1 VGEDPQ
7 IAIEQLRTADK
18 RWEAALQASAD
29 ALPNERFAA
38 RVRDI
43 ADASEQEAAA
53 FRFADSLG
61 LGWRSRQN
69 ARSMQL
75 SYELRRG
82 ANRPGPI
89 ELWERFDHAV
99 QTLGTAL
106 EGVALSAIGRAF
118 AQLSQIARELA
129 DDIER
134 ADEQTGTRTRRQAN

>member
-1 VGEDPQ
+1 MTADPQ
-7 IAIEQLRTADK
+7 IAIEQLRSADG
-18 RWEAALQASAD
+18 RWEAALQASAN
-29 ALPNERFAA
+29 ALPNEEFPQ

-69 ARSMQL
+69 ARTMQL

-82 ANRPGPI
+82 GNRPGSP
-89 ELWERFDHAV
+89 EGWERFDTAV

-106 EGVALSAIGRAF
+106 EGVALSAIARAF
-118 AQLSQIARELA
+118 AQLSEIARELA
-129 DDIER
+129 NEIELLNS
-134 ADEQTGTRTRRQAN
+134 QAAASRHAS

>member
-1 VGEDPQ
+1 MSDDPQ
-7 IAIEQLRTADK
+7 VAIEQLRTADG

-29 ALPNERFAA
+29 ALPNDGFGA

-69 ARSMQL
+69 AKAMQL

-82 ANRPGPI
+82 GNRPGPP
-89 ELWERFDHAV
+89 ELWARFDAAV
-99 QTLGTAL
+99 EALGTAL
-106 EGVALSAIGRAF
+106 EGVALGAIARAF
-118 AQLSQIARELA
+118 AELSQVARELA
-129 DDIER
+129 DEIEHTYTQAAQRRR
-134 ADEQTGTRTRRQAN
+134 AS